1 MKAGDKVTWS
11 SQVGGCW
18 TEKRGIVIREI
29 PARESAKQY
38 VPDSAR
44 KGHIKFD
51 DVSKNDRVLVAVPA
65 GKDGQIT
72 HYYCP
77 RKSVLAAQG
86 NEED

>member
-1 MKAGDKVTWS
+1 MKVGDKVTWC
-11 SQVGGCW
+11 SQAGGSW
-18 TEKRGIVIREI
+18 TEKRGIVVREI

-51 DVSKNDRVLVAVPA
+51 DMSNNDRILVAVPA
-65 GKDGQIT
+65 GKEGRIT

-77 RKSVLAAQG
+77 RKSVVELEA
-86 NEED
+86 ESES